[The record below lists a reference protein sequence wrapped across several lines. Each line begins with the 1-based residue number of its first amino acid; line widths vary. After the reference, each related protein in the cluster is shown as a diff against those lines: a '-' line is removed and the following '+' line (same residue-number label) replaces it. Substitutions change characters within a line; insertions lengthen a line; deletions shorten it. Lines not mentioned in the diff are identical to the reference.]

1 MSTLQ
6 TMTAPWAI
14 LILTM
19 VAFPAPPVL
28 AQNNS
33 VSPFI
38 LYGPH
43 GYGTYSH
50 SRCQE
55 VPTVNVSIDEVHVQY
70 ILFKNTGFILLFT
83 FPFLFLK
90 S

>member
-6 TMTAPWAI
+6 TMTAPWVI
-14 LILTM
+14 LILATTM

-55 VPTVNVSIDEVHVQY
+55 VPTVNVSIDEVHVH
-70 ILFKNTGFILLFT
+70 
-83 FPFLFLK
+83 PF
-90 S
+90 